1 MRVAYVCADFGIPL
15 RGFKGASV
23 HVREMVAALREH
35 GHEVRLVSPNAG
47 EGNPLPDGAELLE
60 VASPPWLKK
69 TRRLIGRAVGEAWPR
84 LPKEAEE
91 LIFNGPLYRRALV
104 ELDRFAPDV
113 VYERYSLFNLAGL
126 ALARRLRVPHLLEV
140 NAPLRLERARTRGLA
155 LERAARAV
163 ERVLFGHS
171 DGLFVVSRAL
181 RDYAL
186 ERGADRA
193 RLFVLPNGVDTRR
206 FRPGASVG
214 AVRARLGIPG
224 GAPVVGFAGSL
235 KPWHGT
241 DLLLEAF
248 AAARRRH
255 HEARLLIVGDGP
267 EAEPL
272 RSQARR
278 LGLDGAALFTGA
290 VPHDD
295 VPELLAAMDIAVAP
309 YRRVPDFYFSPLKL
323 YEYMAAGL
331 PTIASDA
338 GDIAEVVREGENG
351 LLVEP
356 DDPAAL
362 GATLLRLLDDAP
374 LRVRLGQAARHDAEG
389 RDWGRNAAQV
399 IRYATDRAGRT
410 SVEPR
415 RDP

>member
-1 MRVAYVCADFGIPL
+1 MRVAYLCADFGIPL

-23 HVREMVAALREH
+23 HVREMVSALEER
-35 GHEVRLVSPNAG
+35 GHEVLLISPNAG
-47 EGNPLPDGAELLE
+47 QGNPLPDRAKLLE
-60 VASPPWLKK
+60 VTPAPWLK
-69 TRRLIGRAVGEAWPR
+69 TARRLLGRALGEKWPR

-91 LIFNGPLYRRALV
+91 LLFNGGLYRRALADL
-104 ELDRFAPDV
+104 ERFAPEV
-113 VYERYSLFNLAGL
+113 IYERYSLFNLAGL

-140 NAPLRLERARTRGLA
+140 NAPLRLERARTRGLV

-163 ERVLFGHS
+163 ERVLFGRS

-186 ERGADRA
+186 ERGADPA
-193 RLFVLPNGVDTRR
+193 RVFVLPNGVDTRR
-206 FRPGASVG
+206 FRPAAS
-214 AVRARLGIPG
+214 AEVRARLGIAA

-248 AAARRRH
+248 AAARRIHRD
-255 HEARLLIVGDGP
+255 ARLLIIGDGP

-272 RSQARR
+272 RTQARR
-278 LGLDGAALFTGA
+278 LEVDGAALFTGA
-290 VPHDD
+290 VPHNE
-295 VPELLAAMDIAVAP
+295 VPELLGAMDVAVAP
-309 YRRVPDFYFSPLKL
+309 YRRVPEFYFSPLKL

-338 GDIAEVVREGENG
+338 GDIAGVVRDGENG

-362 GATLLRLLDDAP
+362 GATLLRLLGDAS
-374 LRVRLGQAARHDAEG
+374 LRVRLGLAARREAEN
-389 RDWGRNAAQV
+389 RDWSHNALQV
-399 IRYATDRAGRT
+399 ISYAAERARLAAGG
-410 SVEPR
+410 SG
-415 RDP
+415 

>member
-1 MRVAYVCADFGIPL
+1 MRVAYLCADFGIPL

-23 HVREMVAALREH
+23 HVREMVAALQKR
-35 GHEVRLVSPNAG
+35 GHEVLLASPNPG

-60 VASPPWLKK
+60 ITPPPWMRK
-69 TRRLIGRAVGEAWPR
+69 TRRLLDRALGEKWPR
-84 LPKEAEE
+84 LPKETEE
-91 LIFNGPLYRRALV
+91 LLFNGRLYRHALG
-104 ELDRFAPDV
+104 ELVRFAPDV
-113 VYERYSLFNLAGL
+113 IYERYSLFNLAGL
-126 ALARRLRVPHLLEV
+126 ALARRLGVPHLIEI

-155 LERAARAV
+155 LDRAARAV
-163 ERVLFGHS
+163 ERILFGHS

-186 ERGADRA
+186 ERGADPA
-193 RLFVLPNGVDTRR
+193 RVFVLPNGVDTRR
-206 FRPGASVG
+206 FRPGESRA
-214 AVRARLGIPG
+214 AVRARLGFRV
-224 GAPVVGFAGSL
+224 GAPVIGFAGSL

-248 AAARRRH
+248 AAARRIYRD
-255 HEARLLIVGDGP
+255 ARLLIIGDGP

-290 VPHDD
+290 VPHGD
-295 VPELLAAMDIAVAP
+295 VPELLGAMDVAVAP
-309 YRRVPDFYFSPLKL
+309 YRRVPEFYFSPLKL

-338 GDIAEVVREGENG
+338 GDIAEVVRDGENG

-362 GATLLRLLDDAP
+362 GATLLRLLGDAA
-374 LRVRLGQAARHDAEG
+374 LRARLGRAARLQAEG
-389 RDWGRNAAQV
+389 RDWSHNAARV
-399 IRYATDRAGRT
+399 ISYAAQ
-410 SVEPR
+410 R
-415 RDP
+415 RFMEGCP